1 MIYEWSRVR
10 IEDIAEV
17 KSGKRLP
24 LGHTLSDKE
33 TPFPYIRLVDVSNG
47 RVGKSELK

>member
-1 MIYEWSRVR
+1 MSNWGAVK

-24 LGHTLSDKE
+24 KGHRLAEDI
-33 TPFPYIRLVDVSNG
+33 TPYPYIRLVDIADG
-47 RVGKSELK
+47 RIQKN